1 MSCCARANAA
11 TQHAKDTSGGERAPQ
26 ARRRTS
32 APAVAGNQAHLRR
45 LMAGGR
51 PLQAKL
57 TIGAVNDPLEHE
69 ADAAADRVMRMADP
83 PVSLSSTEPA
93 LNRKC
98 AACEE
103 QDKGV
108 QREAAGGDGVAGAQ
122 APPVVGQVLG
132 SPGRALDPATHAF
145 MASRF
150 GADFGDVRIHTDAQA
165 AQSAAA
171 VEARAFTV
179 GRNVVFGAGQYD
191 PASTDGR
198 RLLAHELAHTL
209 QQDGDGLK
217 RAPCR
222 SAAQCAAPTAGD
234 TSGFGTRIA
243 PVQQAQTDA
252 INNAPPAS
260 PLAAQRDLIGA
271 PTPNI
276 AAVMAANG
284 LALRTEV
291 FGIFLSPA
299 IEGTVSAQTS
309 PCSQF
314 PDGSPAGRAIHTNNA
329 VANKSCIEVPP
340 SLETLAGTVIG
351 FTAPGTPQERA
362 NRAEVLATITHEM
375 EHAHFD
381 ATQSPTI
388 TAPADCALNMVA
400 RQNPRFP
407 AEDHFRV
414 EFFLSEIAAIA
425 SEFPTWFDNF
435 IANNNP
441 TDHRMLFNEELN
453 QAFNSDEGIVGSIQ
467 GLQCACSCDSVNA
480 LVTQSINLAMT
491 GWTPRQRTAFLRAM
505 TRIMPS
511 FWPPAL
517 VTPDGP
523 S

>member
-1 MSCCARANAA
+1 
-11 TQHAKDTSGGERAPQ
+11 
-26 ARRRTS
+26 
-32 APAVAGNQAHLRR
+32 VAGNQAHLRR

-83 PVSLSSTEPA
+83 QVSLLSAEPA

-103 QDKGV
+103 EDKGV
-108 QREAAGGDGVAGAQ
+108 QREAAGGDGLAGGSLAGAG
-122 APPVVGQVLG
+122 APPVVDQVLG
-132 SPGRALDPATHAF
+132 SPGRALDPATHGF

-150 GADFGDVRIHTDAQA
+150 GADFGDVRIHTDTQA

-171 VEARAFTV
+171 VEARAYTV
-179 GRNVVFGAGQYD
+179 GRDVVFGAGQYD

-209 QQDGDGLK
+209 QQDGGGLK

-234 TSGFGTRIA
+234 TSGFGTRVA
-243 PVQQAQTDA
+243 PVQQAQAHA
-252 INNAPPAS
+252 IDTAPPAT
-260 PLAAQRDLIGA
+260 PLAAQRALIGA

-291 FGIFLSPA
+291 FGIFQSPA
-299 IEGTVSAQTS
+299 IEGTVGAQTS
-309 PCSQF
+309 PCTQF
-314 PDGSPAGRAIHTNNA
+314 PDSSPAGAAIRSGA
-329 VANKSCIEVPP
+329 PAGKSCIEVPP
-340 SLETLAGTVIG
+340 SLENLAGSVIG
-351 FTAPGTPQERA
+351 FTAPGTPQERE
-362 NRAEVLATITHEM
+362 NRAQVLSTITHEM

-381 ATQSPTI
+381 NTQSATI
-388 TAPADCALNMVA
+388 TAPADCTLDTVV
-400 RQNPRFP
+400 RQNPEFP
-407 AEDHFRV
+407 AVDHFRV
-414 EFFLSEIAAIA
+414 EFFLSEIAAIS

-435 IANNNP
+435 IANDNP

-453 QAFNSDEGIVGSIQ
+453 QAFNRDEGIVGSIQ
-467 GLQCACSCDSVNA
+467 GLQCACSCASVDT
-480 LVTQSINLAMT
+480 LVTQTINLAMA
-491 GWTPRQRTAFLRAM
+491 GWTPRQQLAFLRAM

-511 FWPPAL
+511 FWPRAL
-517 VTPDGP
+517 VRADGP